1 MADVLLQD
9 LWFHRVDDVRIENV
23 LAEGELVVVR
33 ACAVAEVATCPGCG
47 VASARVHSRYVRR
60 LADSAVGHR
69 GVVIELGVRRF
80 RCQGSACTRATFVE
94 QIDGLTFRYG
104 RRSAGLQ
111 RVLQRL
117 ALMLAG
123 RAGAR
128 LAATLAV
135 TASRSTLL
143 RLVRALPDPVADT
156 PKVLGVDEFAL
167 RKGHV
172 YATILVDIETRQP
185 VDLLP
190 DRSVATVAAWIAA
203 HPGIEVICRD
213 RSLAYAEAG
222 RLGAPDAIHVA
233 DRWHI
238 WKNLAEA
245 VEKSVI
251 QHRALLRDHGEPD
264 KPHAVPPL
272 DAQGLGH
279 TATAGPR
286 QSGRLSDRVR
296 EQHAAVH
303 ELLGQSVGLR
313 PIARRLGL
321 ARNTVRRFAQA
332 TTADELL
339 IGKWTGRPSILDPYK
354 PFLHQRWSEG
364 CTTARRLFE
373 ELQERGYEGGE
384 SVVKTYIHKLRGVF
398 PHADPPRR
406 HPSVRDVTSWIT
418 RHPDRLD
425 DDQAQRLKAVLT
437 RCPQLDRTARHVR
450 SFAELMN
457 NRQGRDLDQW
467 IADVQADDLP
477 ALHSFVNGL
486 SQDLDAVVAG
496 LSLRYSS
503 GAVEGHS
510 NKIKMLKR
518 QMFGRANFDLL
529 RKRVLLAASGRS

>member
-1 MADVLLQD
+1 M
-9 LWFHRVDDVRIENV
+9 
-23 LAEGELVVVR
+23 R
-33 ACAVAEVATCPGCG
+33 A
-47 VASARVHSRYVRR
+47 
-60 LADSAVGHR
+60 
-69 GVVIELGVRRF
+69 LGVRRF
-80 RCQGSACTRATFVE
+80 RCRGSACTRATFVE

-143 RLVRALPDPVADT
+143 CLVRALPDPVADT
-156 PKVLGVDEFAL
+156 PRVLGVDEFAL

-190 DRSVATVAAWIAA
+190 DRSVTTVAAWMAA

-238 WKNLAEA
+238 WKNLAET
-245 VEKSVI
+245 VEKTVI
-251 QHRALLRDHGEPD
+251 QHRALLHDHGEPD
-264 KPHAVPPL
+264 KPQTVPPL
-272 DAQGLGH
+272 DAKGLGH

-286 QSGRLSDRVR
+286 RSGRLSDRVR

-303 ELLGQSVGLR
+303 ELLGQGVGLR

-339 IGKWTGRPSILDPYK
+339 VGKWTGRPSILDPYK
-354 PFLHQRWSEG
+354 SFLHQRWSEG

-384 SVVKTYIHKLRGVF
+384 SVVKKYIHKLREVS

-437 RCPQLDRTARHVR
+437 RCPQLDRTAQHVR

-457 NRQGRDLDQW
+457 NRQGRDLGQW

-486 SQDLDAVVAG
+486 GQDLDAVVAG

-503 GAVEGHS
+503 GAVEGHN